1 MLPCRSCHCFV
12 QYPLRT
18 ASAPPPPE
26 AEFSCFSVMNGS
38 TSESCCSETKPKDH
52 YSAVTSSKLF
62 SLCSHYLLTKPNLLR
77 KASCVNLC
85 VMTLGKEGWI
95 PALPQALCRGSSAPT
110 GTLLGHGLSE
120 MYQPVIYSAF
130 ILEEFRE
137 IMETAMDCFSPIPL
151 ILFLTTPGIQCQSHV
166 FPEKWF

>member
-1 MLPCRSCHCFV
+1 MLPCGSCHCFA

-18 ASAPPPPE
+18 ASAPPPAE
-26 AEFSCFSVMNGS
+26 AAFPYFCVMNGS
-38 TSESCCSETKPKDH
+38 TSEGCCSETKPKDH

-95 PALPQALCRGSSAPT
+95 AALPQALCTGSSAPA
-110 GTLLGHGLSE
+110 GTLLGTGPVRDVSNCDFLHLYPGRVSRNNQSSNGLFF
-120 MYQPVIYSAF
+120 PHC
-130 ILEEFRE
+130 
-137 IMETAMDCFSPIPL
+137 T
-151 ILFLTTPGIQCQSHV
+151 LFP
-166 FPEKWF
+166 

>member
-1 MLPCRSCHCFV
+1 MLPCGSCHCFA

-18 ASAPPPPE
+18 ASAPPPAE
-26 AEFSCFSVMNGS
+26 AAFPYFCVMNGS
-38 TSESCCSETKPKDH
+38 TSEGCCSETKPKDH

-77 KASCVNLC
+77 IASCVNLC

-95 PALPQALCRGSSAPT
+95 DALPQALQAHCWEQ
-110 GTLLGHGLSE
+110 GLSE
-120 MYQPVIYSAF
+120 MYQTVISSIF

-137 IMETAMDCFSPIPL
+137 ITKAVTDCFSPIAL
-151 ILFLTTPGIQCQSHV
+151 FFLTNTRNSVPISCL
-166 FPEKWF
+166 P